1 MDPGSRVHR
10 PHPVLRPYVSDYVT
24 YRHRS
29 APGIHH
35 GLPSG
40 TLTLVLSFDDP
51 VDLAWADRPQ
61 ERARL
66 WSMVSGLHTQPAH
79 IHHDGRQ
86 HGIQLGL
93 TPLGAR
99 ALLGLP
105 AGALARQVVDLA
117 DVLPLPLEE
126 LASAAD
132 GERVRLLDAS
142 LRSVLT
148 LGRGSGTAPELV
160 HAWHLLSASRGTARV
175 EDVAAAVGWGRRH
188 LGRRFQ
194 AEFGL
199 GPKQAA
205 RVLRFDRSRQL
216 LHAGGKLADVAAT
229 AGYADQAHL
238 SREWRELAG
247 YSPTTYLR
255 AEVPFL
261 QDTGDAA
268 RAACS
273 A

>member
-1 MDPGSRVHR
+1 MDTGSRVHR
-10 PHPVLRPYVSDYVT
+10 PHPALAPYVSDYVT
-24 YRHRS
+24 YRHRT
-29 APGIHH
+29 APGVHH

-66 WSMVSGLHTQPAH
+66 WSLVSGLHTGPVH

-86 HGIQLGL
+86 HGIQVGL

-105 AGALARQVVDLA
+105 AGALAHQVVDLA
-117 DVLPLPLEE
+117 EVLTLPLPE
-126 LASAAD
+126 LAAAAD
-132 GERVRLLDAS
+132 GEQVRLLEAS
-142 LRSVLT
+142 LRSVLAHGHRPT
-148 LGRGSGTAPELV
+148 TAPELLQ
-160 HAWHLLSASRGTARV
+160 AWRLLSASHGTVRV

-188 LGRRFQ
+188 LGRRFR

-216 LHAGGKLADVAAT
+216 LTAGGRLVEVAAT
-229 AGYADQAHL
+229 AGFSDQAHL
-238 SREWRELAG
+238 TREWRELAG
-247 YSPTTYLR
+247 CTPTTYLR

-261 QDTGDAA
+261 QDRDAA
-268 RAACS
+268 AGAGCT